1 MSSPIKVVEHLPL
14 NELIKISKK
23 EKSAKQ
29 KIRFLAIIWGYQ
41 RNFYPDARDIAN
53 KLGVTRQ
60 TVYNWIKK
68 WNKDGLNGIL
78 LKKPSGAPRILT
90 EQECLEL
97 IQDILHN
104 PRDLGYEFSTWTLK
118 AIVTHM
124 YAKFNKVMTLGGVH
138 AMLKRNNIRLVVPR
152 PIPVK
157 GDPVKKKHLNN
168 IWNG

>member
-78 LKKPSGAPRILT
+78 LKKQAERCPENTHRT
-90 EQECLEL
+90 
-97 IQDILHN
+97 
-104 PRDLGYEFSTWTLK
+104 RMLGINSRHF
-118 AIVTHM
+118 A
-124 YAKFNKVMTLGGVH
+124 
-138 AMLKRNNIRLVVPR
+138 
-152 PIPVK
+152 
-157 GDPVKKKHLNN
+157 
-168 IWNG
+168 